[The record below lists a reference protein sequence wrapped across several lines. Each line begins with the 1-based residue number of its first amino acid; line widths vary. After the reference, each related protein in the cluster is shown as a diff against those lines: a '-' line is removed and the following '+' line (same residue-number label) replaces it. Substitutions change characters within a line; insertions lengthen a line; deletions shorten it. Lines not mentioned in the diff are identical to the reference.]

1 MQKLIIRW
9 TIPAL
14 NDFMVY
20 VNYYRFEAGLSVSTR
35 FADEVK
41 QALDLLSEM
50 PNISRPGRKIST
62 REYIVKDF
70 PFIIEFRVR
79 VNKLEILAFLHQSR
93 ITNLG

>member
-1 MQKLIIRW
+1 MQKLDIKW
-9 TIPAL
+9 AIPAF

-35 FADEVK
+35 FADEIK
-41 QALDLLSEM
+41 KSLDLLSEM

-62 REYIVKDF
+62 REYIVRNF

-79 VNKLEILAFLHQSR
+79 ANRLEILAFLHQAR
-93 ITNLG
+93 ITSP